1 VVIYLISLHTRFN
14 KKPNLYDKKINAG
27 VGIQWA
33 WCNKGRQQ
41 SYYTAP
47 NNSNSNSN
55 NNNFYYNDNNN
66 DDDDVD
72 NDDNNKLI
80 E

>member
-47 NNSNSNSN
+47 NNSNNN